1 MASKNSYGLDDSIGY
16 RLTQLSC
23 KMKAEMRHRVS
34 KYDVT
39 TQQCAVLMVL
49 YRTEGLNVTELAKRI
64 RADFG
69 GTSRL
74 VDRLAAKGFLSGRP
88 DGTDRRALR
97 IELSQKGRDVARKAL
112 AASKATNEVFLKRVS
127 QKEARQFR
135 AILEKLL
142 GTNRVGRPPSAADK
156 RSSGSQASRR
166 SGLGLIGS

>member
-1 MASKNSYGLDDSIGY
+1 
-16 RLTQLSC
+16 
-23 KMKAEMRHRVS
+23 
-34 KYDVT
+34 
-39 TQQCAVLMVL
+39 MVL